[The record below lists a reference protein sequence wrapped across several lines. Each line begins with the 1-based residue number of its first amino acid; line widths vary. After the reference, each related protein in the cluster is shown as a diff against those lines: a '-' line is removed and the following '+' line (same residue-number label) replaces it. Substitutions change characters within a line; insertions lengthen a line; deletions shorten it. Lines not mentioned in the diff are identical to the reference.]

1 MGSFGVKL
9 TAEMNKSSLGGTKT
23 SDINQDP
30 GRKQAVDRGAAA
42 MV

>member
-9 TAEMNKSSLGGTKT
+9 KAEMNKSSLGAKT
-23 SDINQDP
+23 SNINQDP
-30 GRKQAVDRGAAA
+30 GRKQAVDRGAAV